1 MVSPALHLLA
11 WAVASVRGMV
21 LERSSLTILNLVW
34 TERANI
40 LLLPHD
46 PQVTIQEAS
55 ELPLDVRLEV
65 ARIHVVINFILVNN
79 TLVKMCAI
87 YQGQ

>member
-11 WAVASVRGMV
+11 WAVASVHGMV

-65 ARIHVVINFILVNN
+65 ARIHVVINFILEKNK
-79 TLVKMCAI
+79 LVKMCAI